1 MPEDLLQELIMLAR
15 ANLEKQSE
23 EVAIL
28 RRLGTTLDEFRDRIV
43 FAQPIGS
50 NMITKL
56 SEISSKLSTIAARLK

>member
-1 MPEDLLQELIMLAR
+1 MPEDLLQELIALAR
-15 ANLEKQSE
+15 ANLELKNE
-23 EVAIL
+23 EVALL
-28 RRLGTTLDEFRDRIV
+28 RRLGTTLDNFRDRVV

>member
-1 MPEDLLQELIMLAR
+1 MAEDPLQELIMLAR
-15 ANLEKQSE
+15 ASLEKKSE

-28 RRLGTTLDEFRDRIV
+28 RRLGTTLDNFRDRVV

-56 SEISSKLSTIAARLK
+56 SEISSKLSTITARLK